1 MFLPS
6 AKQREAPE
14 LRKRSLTC
22 HVNIVDL
29 KTDFDTDGRTLRGR
43 KEVLKARVARD
54 GIYKKNCRV
63 KFVYEAVSSFDQNA
77 AMLGQKRF
85 QWSTGRRDDETV
97 YAMQLA
103 TADELLEMIPGKE
116 PDDAYPHLTGTS
128 SIDPGE

>member
-1 MFLPS
+1 M
-6 AKQREAPE
+6 
-14 LRKRSLTC
+14 
-22 HVNIVDL
+22 
-29 KTDFDTDGRTLRGR
+29 RGR

-54 GIYKKNCRV
+54 GIYKKNFCRV

-116 PDDAYPHLTGTS
+116 LDDAYPHLTGTS

>member
-22 HVNIVDL
+22 HVKVVDL

-54 GIYKKNCRV
+54 GIKK
-63 KFVYEAVSSFDQNA
+63 KFAVLN
-77 AMLGQKRF
+77 LYTK
-85 QWSTGRRDDETV
+85 
-97 YAMQLA
+97 L
-103 TADELLEMIPGKE
+103 
-116 PDDAYPHLTGTS
+116 
-128 SIDPGE
+128 